1 LKSLICREF
10 DPLTGTQNRDTALMA
25 FGMAYVTS
33 RADSSSHIFRLRTPA
48 DVLARGG
55 MNRRVLIQFP
65 EFMFSRPFIAA
76 TTIGAEIK
84 FSLRTR
90 DHDVAQFRRSVALAE
105 LNKVF
110 AAIRAGPQPLTHR
123 QLLGLSRAIHE
134 LYVEA
139 FQDDPGSKDVWTAHK
154 ALNRAVAEGRVRD
167 VEPII
172 PGRMPDDH
180 ETATALFGDDLTTGI
195 NALPRSADNHDAL
208 EQRFGLLAEWLLIQ
222 NGLVVDRDTRKRL
235 LALVAHARYNH

>member
-10 DPLTGTQNRDTALMA
+10 EPLTGTQNRDTALMTYR
-25 FGMAYVTS
+25 MAYITT
-33 RADSSSHIFRLRTPA
+33 RADSSHHLFRLRTPA

-65 EFMFSRPFIAA
+65 EFMYSRPFI
-76 TTIGAEIK
+76 TTVTIGAEIK

-90 DHDVAQFRRSVALAE
+90 EDDVAEFRRSVALAE

-110 AAIRAGPQPLTHR
+110 AAIRAGPQPLTHK

-139 FQDDPGSKDVWTAHK
+139 FQDDPGSKDIWIAHK
-154 ALNRAVAEGRVRD
+154 ALNRAVAEGRIRD

-172 PGRMPDDH
+172 PGQMPDDQ
-180 ETATALFGDDLTTGI
+180 ETAAALFGEYLTVGI
-195 NALPRSADNHDAL
+195 NALPRSADGADRARRSGPYQLRRRSHRD
-208 EQRFGLLAEWLLIQ
+208 ERSIQ
-222 NGLVVDRDTRKRL
+222 DRHAPDRRRL
-235 LALVAHARYNH
+235 RSA